1 MHFILSEEAILIVEE
16 YSSCHSVDNP
26 DERLGSEEHGEK
38 EAAEEGERERE
49 RGRSARGRE
58 GRGLHCLGGLT
69 G

>member
-16 YSSCHSVDNP
+16 YFSCHSVDNP

-49 RGRSARGRE
+49 GETRGE
-58 GRGLHCLGGLT
+58 GRVGGCT
-69 G
+69 AWEV